1 MEARMAMKASAGR
14 LGQNLVRL
22 LGALVLGILV
32 PSLAYAQG
40 SIAGVA
46 KDSSGLVLPGVT
58 VEVASPVLI
67 EKVRSAVTDGAGTY
81 RITELRPGTY
91 SVTFT
96 LEGFNTFKRD
106 GIELS
111 GNFTASVDG
120 DMKVGTVA
128 ETITVTG
135 ESPIVDVQTTKQQH
149 VLDKDLIRDIP
160 SSRQY
165 YSVAVLIPGVVVTG
179 QTVDAGGSATTVS
192 PVFSSRPSVTK
203 TARATST
210 GATTAA
216 GVT

>member
-1 MEARMAMKASAGR
+1 MEVAMGFAVMASCSPRFVRGT
-14 LGQNLVRL
+14 VRL
-22 LGALVLGILV
+22 LGALALGALV
-32 PSLAYAQG
+32 PSLAYAQA

-67 EKVRSAVTDGAGTY
+67 EKVRSTVTDGAGAY

-96 LEGFNTFKRD
+96 LTGFNTFKRD

-111 GNFTASVDG
+111 GNFTASVDAELR
-120 DMKVGTVA
+120 VGTVA
-128 ETITVTG
+128 ETITVSG

-179 QTVDAGGSATTVS
+179 QTVDAGGSAT
-192 PVFSSRPSVTK
+192 SS
-203 TARATST
+203 TA
-210 GATTAA
+210 GF
-216 GVT
+216 